1 MDAVMKVMRSGN
13 SEVVALPAA
22 GRRKHGVTAG
32 DYLIVSELPNGS
44 IVLKPKKD
52 GSAGIKER
60 LAALRKDNARCTAL
74 VDMSI
79 EEEKEAAHERE

>member
-1 MDAVMKVMRSGN
+1 M
-13 SEVVALPAA
+13 
-22 GRRKHGVTAG
+22 
-32 DYLIVSELPNGS
+32 
-44 IVLKPKKD
+44 LKPKKD
-52 GSAGIKER
+52 GSAGIRER